1 MKHNDKKVTM
11 NLILLFIAT
20 FGLFSCSEIS
30 KIITENRTP
39 VTTPAALPTTKS
51 KKISTSKK
59 VTDAKIANVKSE
71 ITGELPNNMTFEA
84 TPEEGG
90 FIISFDPFMEQN
102 DKVFANICNHLL
114 TKLYNDKIQDESHI
128 SIKSDIDYIIFK
140 GYKARY
146 RAVPFKESD
155 GEISSMTLS
164 LLK

>member
-59 VTDAKIANVKSE
+59 
-71 ITGELPNNMTFEA
+71 ELPNNMTFEA